1 MVAAFFSVTCRLE
14 ETEWHYLWISQ
25 LPVTRKG
32 IKAVEERRGGAE
44 GAQRCM
50 VENFKGEH
58 RVHTDMRLRQQG
70 RAHIDSTKKR
80 EGRTENIHI
89 TYTQWGGEAANTV
102 NNNIL
107 HSCCVSVR
115 EEASWQADK
124 RRRWLRGF
132 RGPAGTLEG
141 GCFRGGV
148 SQVSGVS
155 GLRGP
160 SHGHPIH
167 LQPGPGQRLGL

>member
-1 MVAAFFSVTCRLE
+1 MCKCTNKQIKPGTDHTRLKQSSPFALHLNHVCCFFSATCRPE
-14 ETEWHYLWISQ
+14 ESEWHYLWISQ

-32 IKAVEERRGGAE
+32 IKAVEERRGGAD

-89 TYTQWGGEAANTV
+89 TYTQWGSEAANTV

-107 HSCCVSVR
+107 HSCCVSVS

-124 RRRWLRGF
+124 RRRSWGAL
-132 RGPAGTLEG
+132 
-141 GCFRGGV
+141 GV
-148 SQVSGVS
+148 QWGLWRVGVVV
-155 GLRGP
+155 GV
-160 SHGHPIH
+160 
-167 LQPGPGQRLGL
+167 